1 MQEATYLGWSSGPTV
16 QGWSA
21 FSSVFQHDEKGREN
35 KHIFLMVSSA
45 LLLLRSN
52 NGRPHGLL
60 DSGDGRGDAARR
72 KDAGAR
78 DNCY

>member
-16 QGWSA
+16 QGWSV
-21 FSSVFQHDEKGREN
+21 FSSMQEKGIKGR
-35 KHIFLMVSSA
+35 HIFLMVSSA

-52 NGRPHGLL
+52 NSRPHGLL

-78 DNCY
+78 NNCY

>member
-1 MQEATYLGWSSGPTV
+1 
-16 QGWSA
+16 
-21 FSSVFQHDEKGREN
+21 
-35 KHIFLMVSSA
+35 MVSSA

-52 NGRPHGLL
+52 DGRPHGLL